1 MNTSHPTTT
10 RANPD
15 IRGDAGR
22 TEKVV
27 PINPMQSTEAAHRGP
42 DLTNLVD
49 TLRNAC
55 ARATTPIHPL
65 FVRIKLYQAVISLT
79 RGLMLARADAGLS
92 PVLDADLV
100 MLLDDT
106 RESAGAM
113 AIDPELPVMDAI
125 LLYNLIARLC
135 RLAHRARGKRAAQP
149 APDKGKPSSTV
160 PTPIQISAPP
170 VVPSKPDQPADGT
183 PVLVPVWPSR
193 QRNAGMTTEA
203 GHSPQALERE

>member
-1 MNTSHPTTT
+1 
-10 RANPD
+10 
-15 IRGDAGR
+15 
-22 TEKVV
+22 
-27 PINPMQSTEAAHRGP
+27 
-42 DLTNLVD
+42 
-49 TLRNAC
+49 
-55 ARATTPIHPL
+55 
-65 FVRIKLYQAVISLT
+65 
-79 RGLMLARADAGLS
+79 MLARADAGLS

-149 APDKGKPSSTV
+149 APDKGKLSSTA
-160 PTPIQISAPP
+160 PIQASAPP
-170 VVPSKPDQPADGT
+170 LVASKPDQPADGT

-193 QRNAGMTTEA
+193 QGNAGMTTEA